1 MNWIGLFLTLAILW
15 GSFLVVVLVLYF
27 IGNKIN
33 KKKDKELQEFY
44 EELQREIDVEKER
57 SGNS

>member
-1 MNWIGLFLTLAILW
+1 MNWIGLSLTLAILW

-44 EELQREIDVEKER
+44 EELQREIDIEKER
-57 SGNS
+57 TGNS

>member
-1 MNWIGLFLTLAILW
+1 MNWMGLFLTLAILW

-57 SGNS
+57 TGNS